1 MKNKKGFISMAV
13 VYSFVIVFLL
23 VMLSLLTSYAYRSS
37 LIGTQVKEVKQN
49 LKVFQNYVRHN
60 AIKARV
66 ILGLLSQFL
75 FFGFDRFEIPDILG
89 VFFNGPVCG
98 KYSCRG
104 NISKRF
110 LIPGIFIGNVEF

>member
-49 LKVFQNYVRHN
+49 LNREYEWWKKDLY
-60 AIKARV
+60 
-66 ILGLLSQFL
+66 L
-75 FFGFDRFEIPDILG
+75 
-89 VFFNGPVCG
+89 
-98 KYSCRG
+98 
-104 NISKRF
+104 
-110 LIPGIFIGNVEF
+110 

>member
-49 LKVFQNYVRHN
+49 LNREYEWWK
-60 AIKARV
+60 KD
-66 ILGLLSQFL
+66 LFL
-75 FFGFDRFEIPDILG
+75 
-89 VFFNGPVCG
+89 
-98 KYSCRG
+98 
-104 NISKRF
+104 
-110 LIPGIFIGNVEF
+110 